1 MEPTEVL
8 KAHLELCSEVY
19 SLLLE
24 ENTWLKLQ
32 KKVPEMEF
40 LQRKK
45 FIVEKLESSLASLKQ
60 LKPEYFSPFDNTKK
74 LVSDSHTKLLQIFY
88 LDRENEDLLVK
99 LNQPIDRQS
108 FNRFSVPPEQID
120 KIHNRSSSPQ
130 QPGDQT

>member
-8 KAHLELCSEVY
+8 KSHLVLCSEVY
-19 SLLLE
+19 DLLLE
-24 ENTWLKLQ
+24 ENSWLKLQ

-45 FIVEKLESSLASLKQ
+45 VIVEKLESSLSNLKQ
-60 LKPEYFSPFDNTKK
+60 LKPEYFSPFDNSKK
-74 LVSDSHTKLLQIFY
+74 LVSESHTKLLQIFY

-108 FNRFSVPPEQID
+108 FNRFSVPPEQIN
-120 KIHNRSSSPQ
+120 KIHNRTTDSP
-130 QPGDQT
+130 PEV